1 MHHYPLKCID
11 NDTQRFPPPKNT
23 TDISTSSPL
32 YAISKSVSVKRA
44 CKFFFTVV
52 SVYSSL
58 VPITFV
64 TCISNARGDEI
75 EVFFTNNNDAAKRKS
90 IAFKIKPMSSNLFF
104 PCRMCDRP
112 NLLNVSTRRVDF
124 ELFFCHSMQNDKYL
138 F

>member
-11 NDTQRFPPPKNT
+11 NDTQRFRPREIPL
-23 TDISTSSPL
+23 TSSFSPL

-44 CKFFFTVV
+44 CKFFFFTVV

-64 TCISNARGDEI
+64 TCISNARGDEM
-75 EVFFTNNNDAAKRKS
+75 EVFFLRKTTMKQNGEEGLHS
-90 IAFKIKPMSSNLFF
+90 KSTQCHQTFLFSL
-104 PCRMCDRP
+104 PGCMIDRI
-112 NLLNVSTRRVDF
+112 
-124 ELFFCHSMQNDKYL
+124 FCGCVCAGLILRYFLSFDKYL